1 MIFRL
6 FFLSIFSLAQ
16 PQPAKLVRTLLDQ
29 SMLLEQVWVM
39 PSGERQLDGNISVV
53 VDPGRTFQ
61 VMEGFGGTMT
71 GGSAQHL
78 MNLSEG
84 RRGEVFDE
92 LFGTKPGQIGMSYLR
107 VSVGASD
114 LDEEVWSYGDLP
126 GGVAEDLS
134 LAYFDLSRDAKFLL
148 PVLKEAL
155 KRSPDL
161 GIMASPW
168 SAPVWMKDNKQS
180 KGGSL
185 LPRYEEVYARFLV
198 RYLEEMSALGFEVDG
213 LTVQNEPL
221 HPGNNPSMLMLA
233 DQQARFIGRYLGPMI
248 AEVGLK
254 TKILAYDHNAD
265 RPDYPLEVLGDPVA
279 YQYVAGSEF
288 HLYGGNIEALSE
300 VHEAYPEKDIYFT
313 EQWIGAPGNFAGDFA
328 WHMKNLFIGAPN
340 NWSKTVLEWNIASD
354 AQWKPYTPG
363 GCNRCLGVLTIEGDE
378 IVRNPAYYLIG
389 QIAPYVRPGSWRIDS
404 KGPVD
409 LPQVAFKNTD
419 GSLVVLGFWEGKGA
433 TEIDIMVSGE
443 NYAVTM
449 PSPGAFTLVIP
460 PKS

>member
-1 MIFRL
+1 MLRL
-6 FFLSIFSLAQ
+6 ISITFFAIAQ

-39 PSGERQLDGNISVV
+39 PDGEKQMDGNIRVV

-78 MNLSEG
+78 MSLSEG
-84 RRGEVFDE
+84 RRSEVFDE

-126 GGVAEDLS
+126 EGVAEDLS
-134 LAYFDLSRDAKFLL
+134 LDYFDLNRDTKFLV
-148 PVLKEAL
+148 PVLKEAF
-155 KRSPDL
+155 KRSTDL
-161 GIMASPW
+161 SLMASPW
-168 SAPVWMKDNKQS
+168 SAPVWMKDNKKSQ
-180 KGGSL
+180 GGSL
-185 LPRYEEVYARFLV
+185 LPRYEEVYAQYLV
-198 RYLEEMSALGFEVDG
+198 RYLQEMKALGIEVDA

-221 HPGNNPSMLMLA
+221 HPGNNPSMLMRA
-233 DQQARFIGRYLGPMI
+233 DQQARFIGRYLGPMLK
-248 AEVGLK
+248 ELGLK
-254 TKILAYDHNAD
+254 TQILAYDHNAD
-265 RPDYPLEVLGDPVA
+265 RPDYPLEVLGDSMAHP
-279 YQYVAGSEF
+279 YVAGSAF

-300 VHEAYPEKDIYFT
+300 VHDAYPEKDIYFT

-354 AQWKPYTPG
+354 SQWRPFTPG
-363 GCNRCLGVLTIEGDE
+363 GCSQCLGVLTIEGDE

-389 QIAPYVRPGSWRIDS
+389 QIAPYARPGAYRIS
-404 KGPVD
+404 TEGPKD
-409 LPQVAFKNTD
+409 IPQVAFKNAD
-419 GSLVVLGFWEGKGA
+419 GSVVVLGLWEGKGA
-433 TEIDIMVSGE
+433 TEINVLVSGE
-443 NYAVTM
+443 NYTVTM
-449 PSPGAFTLVIP
+449 PSAGAFTLVIP
-460 PKS
+460 AKP

>member
-1 MIFRL
+1 M
-6 FFLSIFSLAQ
+6 
-16 PQPAKLVRTLLDQ
+16 
-29 SMLLEQVWVM
+29 M
-39 PSGERQLDGNISVV
+39 PDGEKQMDGNIHVV

-78 MNLSEG
+78 MSLSEG
-84 RRGEVFDE
+84 RRSEVFDE

-126 GGVAEDLS
+126 EGVAEDLS
-134 LAYFDLSRDAKFLL
+134 LDYFDLNRDTKYLV
-148 PVLKEAL
+148 PVLEEAF

-161 GIMASPW
+161 GLMASPW
-168 SAPVWMKDNKQS
+168 SAPVWMKDNKKS

-185 LPRYEEVYARFLV
+185 LPRYEEVYAQYLV
-198 RYLEEMSALGFEVDG
+198 RHLQEMNALGIEVDA

-221 HPGNNPSMLMLA
+221 HPGNNPSMLMRA
-233 DQQARFIGRYLGPMI
+233 DQQARFIGQYLGPMI
-248 AEVGLK
+248 TEVGLK

-265 RPDYPLEVLGDPVA
+265 RPDYPLEVLGDSMA
-279 YQYVAGSEF
+279 YPYVAGSAF

-354 AQWKPYTPG
+354 SQWRPFTPG
-363 GCNRCLGVLTIEGDE
+363 GCTQCLGVLTIEGDQL
-378 IVRNPAYYLIG
+378 VRNPAYYLIG
-389 QIAPYVRPGSWRIDS
+389 QIAPYARPGAHRIS
-404 KGPVD
+404 TEGPKD
-409 LPQVAFKNTD
+409 IPQVAFKNAD
-419 GSLVVLGFWEGKGA
+419 GSVVVLVLWEGKGA
-433 TEIDIMVSGE
+433 TEINVLVFGE
-443 NYAVTM
+443 NYTVNM
-449 PSPGAFTLVIP
+449 PSAGAFTLVIP
-460 PKS
+460 AKS